1 VEVEMKLKKTFLV
14 TILTT
19 LFLGGNGIRAQEFY
33 PLEIGNRW
41 DYKRTYWEPGN
52 PPVIDTFSVEIIDD
66 SLFQNGETYFV
77 LNKADLTGGIYV
89 RADSN
94 FIYYYDEIDL
104 EEDTVYRLNAQVGE
118 EWALQFGTIS
128 FIRLDSI
135 TSSSVFTIP
144 TVLQH
149 YRLDGLILGYVS
161 LSDFFGPVNFSSP
174 GEPPGTSSTGII
186 LIGCLIDNVQYG
198 NPVSTE
204 IEPAALNKFSLSQN
218 YPNPFNPSTKIKFT
232 IPTSPLNPSP
242 YQGEGQRERFIT
254 LKIYDVLGNEIAT
267 LVNEVKLAGTY
278 EVVFDGGG
286 LSSGIYF
293 YQLKAGPF
301 AETKKMVFLR

>member
-94 FIYYYDEIDL
+94 FIYYYDELDL
-104 EEDTVYRLNAQVGE
+104 EEDTIYRLNAQVGE
-118 EWALQFGTIS
+118 EWALQFGSIS
-128 FIRLDSI
+128 FVRLDSI
-135 TSSSVFTIP
+135 TNSSVFTIP

-186 LIGCLIDNVQYG
+186 LIGCLIDNVLYG

-204 IEPAALNKFSLSQN
+204 IEPAALIKFSLSQN
-218 YPNPFNPSTKIKFT
+218 HPNPFNPSTKIKFT
-232 IPTSPLNPSP
+232 IPKSPLL
-242 YQGEGQRERFIT
+242 GGDGRGGLVT

-267 LVNEVKLAGTY
+267 LVNEEKLAGTY
-278 EVVFDGGG
+278 EVEFNGTG
-286 LSSGIYF
+286 LTSGIYF
-293 YQLKAGPF
+293 YRLQAGDF
-301 AETKKMVFLR
+301 TETKKMVLLR